1 MNTENT
7 TNTIDTMTA
16 GQREKLLL
24 EYVKRLTRG
33 EDLESVRADFRKNF
47 RNVDALSIANAEQ
60 HLILSGVPAE
70 DVAKLCDVHSALFHG
85 ATEQERMA
93 GGAQAPQGSGVQAT
107 SGLQDRKA
115 AEEKCAELLKEP
127 GHPLNIMDLEN
138 QALQKQI
145 EVVRSSMI
153 AGVNPDLLREEVNDL
168 RAIGNHYS
176 KKGDI
181 FFPMLKQRYNITGPS
196 DVMWTVDDEILA
208 ELRSLL
214 RFPDKDDWNQR
225 LEALLTRMEEMIY
238 KETSIL
244 YPICVQFF
252 QDFEWKEIS
261 RDMKGYELCLLDS
274 TPEWAESDA
283 PDYRT
288 LYAVKESATTPDIFE
303 EKEVVFGGG
312 HMTVSQLEA
321 MLNTIPMELTFIDDE
336 DVNRYYNDDGKPKLF
351 KRPLSSLDRLVYLC
365 HPPKIEPMVRK
376 IIEQFKAEEK
386 DEVGIWMNKAGEDVY
401 VNYRAVRDAAGNYVG
416 ALECITRM
424 NFAREHYTK

>member
-1 MNTENT
+1 MS
-7 TNTIDTMTA
+7 A

-24 EYVKRLTRG
+24 EYVERLTRG
-33 EDLESVRADFRKNF
+33 EELEAVREDFLKNF

-85 ATEQERMA
+85 ATQQEQIATESA
-93 GGAQAPQGSGVQAT
+93 TPVSGV
-107 SGLQDRKA
+107 QDRKA
-115 AEEKCAELLKEP
+115 AESRCADLLKEP

-138 QALQKQI
+138 QAIQKQI
-145 EVVRSSMI
+145 EVVRNSLT

-214 RFPDKDDWNQR
+214 RFPDKDDWNHR
-225 LEALLTRMEEMIY
+225 LEALLTQMEEMIY

-252 QDFEWKEIS
+252 QEFEWKEIS
-261 RDMKGYELCLLDS
+261 RDMKGYDLCLLDS
-274 TPEWAESDA
+274 APEWAESDA

-288 LYAVKESATTPDIFE
+288 LYAVKESTAASETSE
-303 EKEVVFGGG
+303 EREVVFGGG
-312 HMTVSQLEA
+312 HMTASQLEA

-376 IIEQFKAEEK
+376 IIEQFKAGEK

-401 VNYRAVRDAAGNYVG
+401 VNYRAVRDAEGNYVG

-424 NFAREHYTK
+424 NFAREHYKK

>member
-1 MNTENT
+1 MNTKNAA
-7 TNTIDTMTA
+7 NTIDTMTA

-24 EYVKRLTRG
+24 EYVERLTRG
-33 EDLESVRADFRKNF
+33 EELESVRADFRENF
-47 RNVDALSIANAEQ
+47 QNVDALSIANAEQ

-70 DVAKLCDVHSALFHG
+70 EVAKLCDVHSALFHG
-85 ATEQERMA
+85 ATEQKRMA
-93 GGAQAPQGSGVQAT
+93 ESAQAPMGSGTQAA

-115 AEEKCAELLKEP
+115 AESRCAKLLKEP

-138 QALQKQI
+138 QALRKQI
-145 EVVRSSMI
+145 EVVRSSLT
-153 AGVNPDLLREEVNDL
+153 AGVNPDLLREEVNEL

-288 LYAVKESATTPDIFE
+288 LYAVKESATTPDTSGE
-303 EKEVVFGGG
+303 REVVFGGG
-312 HMTVSQLEA
+312 HMTASQLEA
-321 MLNTIPMELTFIDDE
+321 MLNTIPMELTFIDDG
-336 DVNRYYNDDGKPKLF
+336 DINRYYNDDGKPKLF

-376 IIEQFKAEEK
+376 ILDQFKAGEK

-401 VNYRAVRDAAGNYVG
+401 VNYRAVRDADGTYVG

-424 NFAREHYTK
+424 NFAREHYMK

>member
-1 MNTENT
+1 M

-24 EYVKRLTRG
+24 EYVERLTQG
-33 EDLESVRADFRKNF
+33 EDLESVRADFLENF

-85 ATEQERMA
+85 TTEQERIA
-93 GGAQAPQGSGVQAT
+93 AEPANATAPGGATGAALSGVA
-107 SGLQDRKA
+107 DRKA
-115 AEEKCAELLKEP
+115 AEAKCARLLKEP

-138 QALQKQI
+138 QALGKQI
-145 EVVRSSMI
+145 EVVRSSLT

-214 RFPDKDDWNQR
+214 RFPDKDDWNHR

-252 QDFEWKEIS
+252 QDSEWQEIS
-261 RDMKGYELCLLDS
+261 RDMKGYDLCLLDS
-274 TPEWAESDA
+274 VPKWTEKDA

-288 LYAVKESATTPDIFE
+288 LHGVKEASATPDTSGE
-303 EKEVVFGGG
+303 REVVFGAG
-312 HMTVSQLEA
+312 HMTGFQLEA

-376 IIEQFKAEEK
+376 ILQQFKAGEK

-401 VNYRAVRDAAGNYVG
+401 VNYRAVRDADGTYVG

-424 NFAREHYTK
+424 NFAKEHYNK